1 MNLKKSVMNV
11 DKIILIKNLTF
22 DFFLFFIKYF
32 FFRLLPRLFRSLL
45 LLC

>member
-1 MNLKKSVMNV
+1 MNLKKSAMNV
-11 DKIILIKNLTF
+11 NKNILIKNLTF

-32 FFRLLPRLFRSLL
+32 LPIASQAFYQLL